1 MTIIEEQHREFEE
14 LTRPLMKWLNENC
27 HPHVTVIVSTTS
39 AELTEG
45 VCAIHTNDYVR
56 D

>member
-1 MTIIEEQHREFEE
+1 MILTKRQREEFEAVA
-14 LTRPLMKWLNENC
+14 RPLIKWLNENC
-27 HPHVTVIVSTTS
+27 HPHVTVIIKPGR

-45 VCAIHTNDYVR
+45 IYSIPIEDYIP